1 MRVYR
6 RHSVNSRAV
15 HHFED
20 LAGKLLEVSK
30 TEFDERRNGGE
41 TGGPHRLGA
50 RAGLGRAAMGYQVV
64 LVVRTAVNAPADE
77 KMMRQPVNPRMAVQ
91 RSEWP

>member
-30 TEFDERRNGGE
+30 TEFDERRNAGE
-41 TGGPHRLGA
+41 TGGPTDWEREQGWVEPRWGIRWFWWCAQPSTRRLT
-50 RAGLGRAAMGYQVV
+50 RR
-64 LVVRTAVNAPADE
+64 
-77 KMMRQPVNPRMAVQ
+77 
-91 RSEWP
+91 